1 MGSSFVG
8 SHRTLSYCLGFRG
21 HPSLPAISG
30 RDKAVILGDAQ
41 SDRLRLRY
49 FYRVCLEKTWMIE
62 HIPYA
67 KKPTKLPVVLSREE
81 VFEFFDLVESVKHRT
96 ILMTL
101 YGTGARI
108 SEALALQVQDVDSQR
123 MLIHVRHGKG
133 AGAFAE

>member
-30 RDKAVILGDAQ
+30 RDKAVIL
-41 SDRLRLRY
+41 
-49 FYRVCLEKTWMIE
+49 V
-62 HIPYA
+62 
-67 KKPTKLPVVLSREE
+67 
-81 VFEFFDLVESVKHRT
+81 
-96 ILMTL
+96 